1 MRTGGRAGTGP
12 GSTDGAASCI
22 RGLWAYRA
30 AERDRGLVAT
40 RQLHARLGPALRR
53 SAQHEAVRERL
64 RGDRVEIRADSRGVR
79 AEVRDELDPVVELE
93 GRIAPQV
100 LDGPLELAGVALGT
114 QFVGELDVDH
124 HDEPLVVRDR
134 GSRARRGHD
143 LDLVRCQH
151 QAGDGDG
158 AVGPDLEAVSY
169 THLRA

>member
-64 RGDRVEIRADSRGVR
+64 RGDRVEVRADSRGVR
-79 AEVRDELDPVVELE
+79 AEVRDELRAEGDAAVGADLE
-93 GRIAPQV
+93 GARPRR
-100 LDGPLELAGVALGT
+100 G
-114 QFVGELDVDH
+114 H
-124 HDEPLVVRDR
+124 HGGDR
-134 GSRARRGHD
+134 GSELPAD
-143 LDLVRCQH
+143 LRQERLDPPLDELGFVADPDDLLDALLDVI
-151 QAGDGDG
+151 ADE
-158 AVGPDLEAVSY
+158 V
-169 THLRA
+169 